1 MRKTRHA
8 SRRAA
13 RRAPLL
19 LAALALAA
27 PAAPAAATAPPS
39 EARPPATG
47 SQTGPSRTGTP
58 AGAERVAGSK
68 PAGADR
74 SDLSRASASGYL
86 STFAI
91 FVLIGGVLL
100 LTALVLARARGP
112 RRWRSGNS

>member
-1 MRKTRHA
+1 
-8 SRRAA
+8 
-13 RRAPLL
+13 
-19 LAALALAA
+19 
-27 PAAPAAATAPPS
+27 
-39 EARPPATG
+39 
-47 SQTGPSRTGTP
+47 
-58 AGAERVAGSK
+58 VAGSK